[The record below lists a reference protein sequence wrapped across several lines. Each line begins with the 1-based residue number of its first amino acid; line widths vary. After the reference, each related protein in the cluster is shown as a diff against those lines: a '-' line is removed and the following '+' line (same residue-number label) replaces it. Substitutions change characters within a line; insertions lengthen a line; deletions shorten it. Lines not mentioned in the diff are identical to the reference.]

1 MRTKITNGYSLH
13 TIRKTIFILLFWAS
27 ASIASAQVTKLSSG
41 APFTFKFLEGPAW
54 NGKNALY
61 FSDQDAGKIYKYVP
75 ETGFSQVWS
84 GELTNGIVYNTN
96 GTLTVCQMGT
106 AARIVEMD
114 TLGVVQKV
122 LADKYNG
129 KGFNRTNDLCKD
141 KKGGIYFTDPTWSFP
156 TIQDKQA
163 VYYIKP
169 SGDVIRISGD
179 FQKPNGI
186 CLSPDGTQLF
196 VNDYG
201 DKYVYVFDVQEDGT
215 AINKRQFATLNVS
228 GWGFST
234 SSDGMKIDSEGT
246 LYVATSSGIQ
256 VVNKEGVYLKTITV
270 PETPTNM
277 AFGGK
282 DLKTLYITAGKN
294 LYSTTVD
301 VPGNPVMKNE
311 KLWITKPVVYPNP
324 TSGKLYISLP
334 EYIAIEILDL
344 SGKRVMAR
352 TGNAM
357 PNMID
362 LGKLPKGVYFVQI
375 KSHESLFQQKVVL
388 Q

>member
-1 MRTKITNGYSLH
+1 MKISIDNQFKLSLVK
-13 TIRKTIFILLFWAS
+13 RGSFFLLFLLIVS
-27 ASIASAQVTKLSSG
+27 NLSAQVTKIPST
-41 APFTFKFLEGPAW
+41 FTFKFLEGPAW
-54 NGKNALY
+54 NGKNAVY

-106 AARIVEMD
+106 ANRIVEMD
-114 TLGVVQKV
+114 TLGVIQKV

-141 KKGGIYFTDPTWSFP
+141 KKGGIYFTDPTWGFP
-156 TIQDKQA
+156 IQDKQA

-169 SGDVIRISGD
+169 SGEVIRISGD

-201 DKYVYVFDVQEDGT
+201 DKYIYVFDVQEDGS
-215 AINKRQFATLNVS
+215 AINKQQFATLNIS
-228 GWGFST
+228 GWGFSA

-256 VVNKEGVYLKTITV
+256 VINKDGVYQKTIAI

-294 LYSTTVD
+294 LYSTTVEIS
-301 VPGNPVMKNE
+301 GNPITSAKNLLS
-311 KLWITKPVVYPNP
+311 KTQLIYPNP
-324 TSGKLYISLP
+324 TSGKLHIGIPQYGLVKVYSV
-334 EYIAIEILDL
+334 
-344 SGKRVMAR
+344 SGKLMMTKSASPLS
-352 TGNAM
+352 NS
-357 PNMID
+357 ID
-362 LGKLPKGVYFVQI
+362 IGTLPKGIYFLRIESGKSVYTGKVILQ
-375 KSHESLFQQKVVL
+375 HE
-388 Q
+388 